1 MEGMKEQIRKLPL
14 HVRLSDLLSEAKR
27 HLTGQQRDSLDP
39 LECELD
45 AVALEY
51 HQALSI
57 WEKLRDDPLEV
68 SAPDAKLA
76 ASNLMAFE
84 AEVHRAAAKLSRV
97 LATELSSVRMDQ
109 ADVHAAKKKWQQ
121 TIKKTGVAM
130 GQFEDGITIKQAAE
144 QGIYLKDV
152 NHSPVVR
159 KAFTEWQR
167 ECQRNRVP
175 EDMAHQANKLW
186 KQAQTAYLSYV
197 SAQHQQKE
205 QTYAKA

>member
-1 MEGMKEQIRKLPL
+1 MKEQIRKLPL
-14 HVRLSDLLSEAKR
+14 HLRLSDLLSEAKR
-27 HLTGQQRDSLDP
+27 HLTGQQRDSLEP
-39 LECELD
+39 LESELD
-45 AVALEY
+45 AVAQEY
-51 HQALSI
+51 HQALSN
-57 WEKLRDDPLEV
+57 WEQLRDDPLEV

-97 LATELSSVRMDQ
+97 LATELSNVRLDQ
-109 ADVHAAKKKWQQ
+109 TGIDAAKKKWKQ

-130 GQFEDGITIKQAAE
+130 GQFEAGITLKQAAE